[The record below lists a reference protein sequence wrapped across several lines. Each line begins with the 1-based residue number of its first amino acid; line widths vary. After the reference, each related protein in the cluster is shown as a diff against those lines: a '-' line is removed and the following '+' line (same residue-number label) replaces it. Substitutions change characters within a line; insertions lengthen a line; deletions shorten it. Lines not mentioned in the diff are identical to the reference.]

1 MPATCTRHINAH
13 ASQVYCNRYAW
24 RNREATRYPFTPRNL
39 RWRQGRIFI
48 YGCGVRNQR
57 PPTLVLAFYQHGLEI
72 HQFFHPPFS
81 EEKNERTF
89 SSPACWSVRPT
100 VCSPKEGDVRVSHP
114 YACSWVRTSILAFCH
129 SFTNLSP
136 RVDVDLDIPAIAA
149 IGWQS
154 AGKSSLIEAISG
166 IKLPRAS
173 GTCTR

>member
-1 MPATCTRHINAH
+1 MPPRFTVTVTHGGIGKLPGTR
-13 ASQVYCNRYAW
+13 
-24 RNREATRYPFTPRNL
+24 L
-39 RWRQGRIFI
+39 RPGICDGAKDESL
-48 YGCGVRNQR
+48 YMGVELRNQR